1 MARIELGE
9 RFYIFAPDDSFDAAD
24 DHLLISAHG
33 GYMNLFGPL
42 GRNQIRVPA
51 WTQLYFY
58 ADHGSTIQDPGV
70 YNIMKGEY
78 QVSETKG
85 PGSVVTDYSLSKY
98 QGRHGGGDDETYAK
112 ISEQVTRNASVLA
125 DVGSGKNKGRNFAYK
140 FHVLTVRNRRLRSDP
155 DLSDVLAALTAAQRQ
170 YQNIHC
176 SFCRSPMLGS
186 SGDAAAKKFG
196 T

>member
-1 MARIELGE
+1 MAQIELGSK
-9 RFYIFAPDDSFDAAD
+9 FYIFAPDDSFNAEE

-33 GYMNLFGPL
+33 GYLNLRGPL
-42 GRNQIRVPA
+42 GTRQIRVPS

-70 YNIMKGEY
+70 YNIIKGEY

-85 PGSVVTDYSLSKY
+85 PGAFVTDYSLSKY
-98 QGRHGGGDDETYAK
+98 QGRHGGGDGETYAS
-112 ISEQVTRNASVLA
+112 ISDQVGRNAGVLK
-125 DVGSGKNKGRNFAYK
+125 DVASGSNKGRNFAFK

-155 DLSDVLAALTAAQRQ
+155 DLSDVFAALTSAQRQ

-176 SFCRSPMLGS
+176 SFCRSPMLGQ

>member
-1 MARIELGE
+1 MAQIDLGG
-9 RFYIFAPDDSFDAAD
+9 RFYIFAPDDSFDAAE

-33 GYMNLFGPL
+33 GYMNLKGPL
-42 GRNQIRVPA
+42 GAKQIQVPG

-70 YNIMKGEY
+70 YNVMKGEY

-85 PGSVVTDYSLSKY
+85 PGSFVTDYSLSKY
-98 QGRHGGGDDETYAK
+98 QGRHGGGDGETYAS
-112 ISEQVTRNASVLA
+112 ISDQVSRNSKVLE
-125 DVGSGKNKGRNFAYK
+125 DVGSGRTKGRNFAFK
-140 FHVLTVRNRRLRSDP
+140 FHILTVRNRRLKSDP
-155 DLSDVLAALTAAQRQ
+155 DLSDVFAALTTANRQ

-176 SFCRSPMLGS
+176 SFCRSPMLGR
-186 SGDAAAKKFG
+186 SGEASAKKFG

>member
-1 MARIELGE
+1 MARIELGS
-9 RFYIFAPDDSFDAAD
+9 RFYIFAPDDSFNAAE

-85 PGSVVTDYSLSKY
+85 PGSVVTDYALSKF
-98 QGRHGGGDDETYAK
+98 QGRHGGGEDETYAK
-112 ISEQVTRNASVLA
+112 ISEQVSRNAAVSA
-125 DVGSGKNKGRNFAYK
+125 ASTSDRSGSAFSRRFR
-140 FHVLTVRNRRLRSDP
+140 TVSTWNL
-155 DLSDVLAALTAAQRQ
+155 
-170 YQNIHC
+170 
-176 SFCRSPMLGS
+176 
-186 SGDAAAKKFG
+186 
-196 T
+196 